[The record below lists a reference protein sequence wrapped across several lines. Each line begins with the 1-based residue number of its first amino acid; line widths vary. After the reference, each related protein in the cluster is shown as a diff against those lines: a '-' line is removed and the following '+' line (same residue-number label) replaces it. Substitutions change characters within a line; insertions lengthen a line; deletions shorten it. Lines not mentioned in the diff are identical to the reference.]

1 VQVTGNS
8 STNERQ
14 ILIHGDWKMAENGNF
29 QMAID
34 MLCCHL
40 GLSEDEAK
48 EQLGICGDEHAQKR
62 VMETQSALLGL
73 VQDK

>member
-1 VQVTGNS
+1 
-8 STNERQ
+8 
-14 ILIHGDWKMAENGNF
+14 MAENGNF